1 MRGWRT
7 RTMGLHKPSCQTL
20 LPRGLPSSAVLCSPA
35 RPTSRLQHRGKVSL
49 LHTGDVAPPRPA
61 RPMCPRFCFLSTSW
75 VRAPQRKAECGVT
88 QGWLIP
94 GSNQDRTEVTNCA
107 LKFLHDY
114 KLLRAEPAN
123 TPLWADQNMEKGQ
136 ELKLKPFL
144 KPRRVN
150 SQATWR
156 TELPFLLLQALFPGI
171 SDTLPTCAQDK
182 QATREQFQHLTSATS
197 NTSSPS
203 TPPHRFSLA
212 GPAGRPHGT
221 AQHEDS
227 KLLHS
232 TSLQNHSA
240 TPRHFNAFYETHSW

>member
-1 MRGWRT
+1 
-7 RTMGLHKPSCQTL
+7 
-20 LPRGLPSSAVLCSPA
+20 
-35 RPTSRLQHRGKVSL
+35 
-49 LHTGDVAPPRPA
+49 
-61 RPMCPRFCFLSTSW
+61 
-75 VRAPQRKAECGVT
+75 
-88 QGWLIP
+88 
-94 GSNQDRTEVTNCA
+94 
-107 LKFLHDY
+107 
-114 KLLRAEPAN
+114 
-123 TPLWADQNMEKGQ
+123 MEKGQ

-144 KPRRVN
+144 KPHIVN

-197 NTSSPS
+197 NTSSPF

-212 GPAGRPHGT
+212 GPAGSPHGT